1 MKRVRRDEIWAG
13 RLFSVVEETCG
24 ELRRQI
30 VEHPGSVAVVAIDS
44 EGRLVLAR
52 QFREAVRAELLELP
66 AGVLEPGEIPLDAAR
81 RELAEE
87 TGLHGGEWQELRVI
101 QPSPG
106 FLREPV
112 SLFLAEGLEEGEP
125 RTDTNE
131 EVELVRFGAGELPS
145 LLDEL
150 EDAKT
155 LVGVLLYLRARR

>member
-1 MKRVRRDEIWAG
+1 MKRVRRNEVWEG
-13 RLFSVVEETCG
+13 HLFAVVEETWG
-24 ELRRQI
+24 ERRRQI
-30 VEHPGSVAVVAIDS
+30 VEHPGSVAIVAVDA

-66 AGVLEPGEIPLDAAR
+66 AGVVEPGEVPLDAAR

-87 TGLHGGEWQELRVI
+87 TGLHGGEWRELRVLH
-101 QPSPG
+101 PSPG

-112 SLFLAEGLEEGEP
+112 TLFLAQGLEEGEAE
-125 RTDTNE
+125 E

-155 LVGVLLYLRARR
+155 LVGVLLYLRTRR

>member
-1 MKRVRRDEIWAG
+1 MKRVRRNEIWEG
-13 RLFSVVEETCG
+13 RLFSVVEETWG

-52 QFREAVRAELLELP
+52 QFREAARAELLELP

-131 EVELVRFGAGELPS
+131 EVELVRFGADELPS